1 MELCE
6 SQRKERLTPDTVH
19 LHTTSGESA
28 VFSYRNFRDLTGEP
42 YPVEFE
48 SEGWPKMRC
57 YHVVAIGSPKVPTH
71 TWLLLQ
77 DINCPEIRYLTKI
90 NVQNWRRYLTVDE
103 EDHDGSND
111 DHGAN

>member
-6 SQRKERLTPDTVH
+6 SQRKERLTPDSVH

-28 VFSYRNFRDLTGEP
+28 VFSYRNFRDLTGEL
-42 YPVEFE
+42 YPVEFA

-57 YHVVAIGSPKVPTH
+57 YHVVAIGSPKVPTY

-77 DINCPEIRYLTKI
+77 DINCPEIRYLTKVNKI
-90 NVQNWRRYLTVDE
+90 G
-103 EDHDGSND
+103 EDFLL
-111 DHGAN
+111 